1 MSRGEETDEP
11 NTGGDPAVPGKPMD
25 LGKPDTAGE
34 ASEPAPRFA
43 VVISGDGS
51 AAIDGEPVPAATGTT
66 VDAAILDVLHGYA
79 RDLNTTVTATIS
91 DPSAGYVAFVEVA
104 PDGSSSLLDQ
114 QEQQEPQPEP
124 TPPPALVPLPVP
136 APEHTGTP
144 SAEAEPADET
154 EDFTGDQAAG
164 EDAHGAHAEAADDD
178 YDDDP
183 YDPYDPYDGDAAG
196 AYEGDDDDHD
206 IEVAE
211 ADADDDTED
220 DDDDGYDVEAYA
232 SEQQRLREA
241 APLPPPPPAPNAP
254 SSSYASS
261 PSYTDDDADED
272 DEVADFGADSGRE
285 EGFPVAGAAARPAP
299 QLVRRP
305 GSRQSDDE
313 YRGPGL
319 LHRPMVVG
327 PVGLVVAALVI
338 VPLVIL
344 GSGGSDDGG
353 HRKEAARSSEETR
366 KSPQAGKPG
375 PISTSSPSL
384 PPPPSVS
391 ASPSPKPK
399 KSKDAKKETK
409 KPGGGG
415 GVVVTITARPPQATV
430 TAKPAQD
437 TAASAVKRLAKNDP
451 SGRHIC
457 YRAYVSGQGW
467 QKPVCDGTMAG
478 TTNQNRPIKALNIA
492 VSGSG
497 GSSANAF
504 VHNSA
509 SKDGRGKWM
518 PQWTPVRADGANN
531 YIGSTKKGAPNMSGF
546 AINVGTGRVCQLAKV
561 HSFDWGGQ
569 GCADARPGYIF
580 GGALENDRYLEAVK
594 FTV

>member
-11 NTGGDPAVPGKPMD
+11 NTGGGPAVPGQPLD
-25 LGKPDTAGE
+25 LGKPDPEGQAP
-34 ASEPAPRFA
+34 EPGPRFA

-51 AAIDGEPVPAATGTT
+51 AAIDGEPVPAREGTT

-79 RDLNTTVTATIS
+79 RDLATTVTATIS
-91 DPSAGYVAFVEVA
+91 DPSAGYVAYVEVA
-104 PDGSSSLLDQ
+104 PDGSSTLLDQ
-114 QEQQEPQPEP
+114 REQQEP
-124 TPPPALVPLPVP
+124 APVP
-136 APEHTGTP
+136 VTAPVPVPEYAGAPTEEP
-144 SAEAEPADET
+144 EAAADVEINEADET
-154 EDFTGDQAAG
+154 DEADED
-164 EDAHGAHAEAADDD
+164 
-178 YDDDP
+178 P
-183 YDPYDPYDGDAAG
+183 G
-196 AYEGDDDDHD
+196 AYEDEDENEGEVEDGDGD
-206 IEVAE
+206 E
-211 ADADDDTED
+211 DAD
-220 DDDDGYDVEAYA
+220 YDVGTYTAEDPHHPTPEPRAIP
-232 SEQQRLREA
+232 L
-241 APLPPPPPAPNAP
+241 PLPPPPPAPNAP
-254 SSSYASS
+254 SSSYT
-261 PSYTDDDADED
+261 YTEYMDDED
-272 DEVADFGADSGRE
+272 EDEDHPEAGAEADDEAEEETAFGAD
-285 EGFPVAGAAARPAP
+285 AGTGPGAGPGGDFGEARSPEAAPSRPAP

-305 GSRQSDDE
+305 GARQSDDE
-313 YRGPGL
+313 YEGPGL
-319 LHRPMVVG
+319 LHRPLVVG
-327 PVGLVVAALVI
+327 PMALIVAALVI

-353 HRKEAARSSEETR
+353 HRTEAARSSAETK

-384 PPPPSVS
+384 PPTPSASAS
-391 ASPSPKPK
+391 ASPSAKPE
-399 KSKDAKKETK
+399 KSKKPKETK
-409 KPGGGG
+409 KPADPRNGG

-430 TAKPAQD
+430 TAKPPQD
-437 TAASAVKRLAKNDP
+437 TAASAVRRLAKNDP

-478 TTNQNRPIKALNIA
+478 TTKQNRAIKALNIA

-497 GSSANAF
+497 GSAANAF
-504 VHNSA
+504 VHNPA

-518 PQWTPVRADGANN
+518 PSWTAIKADGTNN

-546 AINVGTGRVCQLAKV
+546 AINIGKGRICQTAKV

-569 GCADARPGYIF
+569 GCADARPGYVF

>member
-1 MSRGEETDEP
+1 MSRGEETEEP
-11 NTGGDPAVPGKPMD
+11 ITGGVDPAAPGKPMD
-25 LGKPDTAGE
+25 LGKPEPAGE
-34 ASEPAPRFA
+34 AAGAVPRFA

-51 AAIDGEPVPAATGTT
+51 AAIDGEPVPAAEGAT

-79 RDLNTTVTATIS
+79 RDLDTTVTATIS
-91 DPSAGYVAFVEVA
+91 DPSAGYVASVEVA
-104 PDGSSSLLDQ
+104 PDGSSKLVDQ
-114 QEQQEPQPEP
+114 QEQQPET
-124 TPPPALVPLPVP
+124 TPAPVPVPIPVP
-136 APEHTGTP
+136 ASEHTGTP
-144 SAEAEPADET
+144 TAEAEQGERAG
-154 EDFTGDQAAG
+154 DFTGEPDD
-164 EDAHGAHAEAADDD
+164 EWDDDSYAEAADDGAAP
-178 YDDDP
+178 DDDAVDE
-183 YDPYDPYDGDAAG
+183 YD
-196 AYEGDDDDHD
+196 
-206 IEVAE
+206 
-211 ADADDDTED
+211 DADDYAD
-220 DDDDGYDVEAYA
+220 DDAADDDGDEYDVEAYTL
-232 SEQQRLREA
+232 EQQRLRES

-254 SSSYASS
+254 SSSYPSS
-261 PSYTDDDADED
+261 PSYSDDDDDDD
-272 DEVADFGADSGRE
+272 DEAEGETEGEGDEIAGFGADSGRE
-285 EGFPVAGAAARPAP
+285 GGFPVAGAAARPAP

-327 PVGLVVAALVI
+327 PVALVVAALVI

-353 HRKEAARSSEETR
+353 HRKEAARSSEETSR
-366 KSPQAGKPG
+366 SPQAEKSG

-391 ASPSPKPK
+391 ASPSAKPK
-399 KSKDAKKETK
+399 KSKDATK
-409 KPGGGG
+409 KAKEPGSGGG
-415 GVVVTITARPPQATV
+415 GVVVTVTARPPQATV
-430 TAKPAQD
+430 TAKPPQD
-437 TAASAVKRLAKNDP
+437 TAASAVKRLARNDP

-518 PQWTPVRADGANN
+518 PQWTPVRADGTNN
-531 YIGSTKKGAPNMSGF
+531 YIGSAKQSAPNMSGF

-561 HSFDWGGQ
+561 HSYAWGGQ

>member
-25 LGKPDTAGE
+25 LGKPDTVGE

-51 AAIDGEPVPAATGTT
+51 AAIDGEPVPASAGTT

-114 QEQQEPQPEP
+114 QEQQEPQQEP
-124 TPPPALVPLPVP
+124 TPPPAPVPLPVP
-136 APEHTGTP
+136 APEHTGP
-144 SAEAEPADET
+144 PPAEAELTDGT
-154 EDFTGDQAAG
+154 EDFAEERAAEGDG
-164 EDAHGAHAEAADDD
+164 HGAYAEDADDD
-178 YDDDP
+178 YDDDS
-183 YDPYDPYDGDAAG
+183 YDGDAAG
-196 AYEGDDDDHD
+196 AYEDDDEEDHHA
-206 IEVAE
+206 EAAEAE
-211 ADADDDTED
+211 ADDDD

-232 SEQQRLREA
+232 LEQQRLREA

-254 SSSYASS
+254 SSSYASA
-261 PSYTDDDADED
+261 PSYADDDADD
-272 DEVADFGADSGRE
+272 DEAADFGADSGRE
-285 EGFPVAGAAARPAP
+285 EGFPVAGAAAARPAP

-353 HRKEAARSSEETR
+353 HRKEAARSSEETS

-409 KPGGGG
+409 RPGGGG

-437 TAASAVKRLAKNDP
+437 TAASAVKRLARNDP

-457 YRAYVSGQGW
+457 YRAFVSGQGW